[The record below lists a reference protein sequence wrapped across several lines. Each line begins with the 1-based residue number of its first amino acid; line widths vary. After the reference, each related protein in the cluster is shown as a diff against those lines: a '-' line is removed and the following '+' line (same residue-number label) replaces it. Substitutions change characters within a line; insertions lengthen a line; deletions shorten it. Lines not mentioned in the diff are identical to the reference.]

1 MRGDGWR
8 RSAGKVKWFMSR
20 VKASL
25 LKETAVKKRPGAV
38 VEIPQKAKRKPIA
51 PLVEEI
57 ILALGEDTTRDG
69 LARTPAR
76 VDKALRFLT
85 SGYSTDIGEIVNGA
99 LFDVKYD
106 EVVIVRDIEFFSM
119 CEHHMLPFFGKV
131 HVAYLPDSKVIGLS
145 KIPRLVDVFA
155 RRLQI
160 QERLT
165 QQIAETLQELL
176 QPRGVGVIC
185 EARHFCMMMRGVE
198 KQHSGAI
205 TSAML
210 GAFRDDKETRHELLS
225 LVGQRSTAI

>member
-1 MRGDGWR
+1 MHKAKKNNPVIDIK
-8 RSAGKVKWFMSR
+8 S
-20 VKASL
+20 KASSASIASHM
-25 LKETAVKKRPGAV
+25 KEVLRV
-38 VEIPQKAKRKPIA
+38 
-51 PLVEEI
+51 
-57 ILALGEDTTRDG
+57 LGEDPDRDG
-69 LARTPAR
+69 LINTPER
-76 VDKALRFLT
+76 SEKALRYLT
-85 SGYSTDIGEIVNGA
+85 SGYSADVRQIVNGA

-106 EVVIVRDIEFFSM
+106 EVVIVRDIEFFSL
-119 CEHHMLPFFGKV
+119 CEHHLLPFFGKM
-131 HVAYLPDSKVIGLS
+131 HVAYLPDQKVIGLS

-165 QQIAETLQELL
+165 QQVAETIQELVN
-176 QPRGVGVIC
+176 PVGVGVIC

-210 GAFRDDKETRHELLS
+210 GAFRDNKETRNELLS